1 MLINNTSFGLARNN
15 DLLDISPTVIEQQNI
30 LMYPYQLYPE
40 LKWSHDK
47 QKKALKDKSQDWAET
62 GFMIEGQINKIV
74 LNKCFLFIL

>member
-15 DLLDISPTVIEQQNI
+15 DLLDISPTVIEQNI

-47 QKKALKDKSQDWAET
+47 QKEALKDKSQDWAET
-62 GFMIEGQINKIV
+62 GFTIEGQIN
-74 LNKCFLFIL
+74 